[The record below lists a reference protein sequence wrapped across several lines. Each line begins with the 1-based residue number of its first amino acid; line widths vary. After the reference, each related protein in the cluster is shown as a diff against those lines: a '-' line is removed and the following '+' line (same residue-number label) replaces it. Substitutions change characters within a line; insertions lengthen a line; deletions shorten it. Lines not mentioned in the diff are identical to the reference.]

1 MAGKYDPDGRE
12 TRPSAIYH
20 KIKLSSSIF
29 HFLHFHF
36 TFAFTFIQL
45 HPAHQA
51 HPALLHIKR
60 PLIQFDMIHLCR
72 TTNWIKGLFFDIMI
86 WCQALRSTSSMN
98 FSFLRILFTQL
109 STILSV
115 SSSSVGRK
123 VIVKAML
130 FLSAAICA
138 PS

>member
-1 MAGKYDPDGRE
+1 MSNNILLYLI
-12 TRPSAIYH
+12 T
-20 KIKLSSSIF
+20 KLNYLQVF
-29 HFLHFHF
+29 F
-36 TFAFTFIQL
+36 TFFTFTSLSLSLSFSFIQL
-45 HPAHQA
+45 ISRPA

>member
-1 MAGKYDPDGRE
+1 M
-12 TRPSAIYH
+12 SNNILFYH
-20 KIKLSSSIF
+20 KIKLSSNI
-29 HFLHFHF
+29 LHFHF

-45 HPAHQA
+45 HPA